1 MFIMKSVILL
11 KTSITWHVLI
21 ENCSTMKL
29 LLKTVVPI
37 NTLTGHLKRCT
48 KWQDKSSDIKFQRK
62 ASYDWFDKISF
73 IYHHSTIQLLTE
85 GSNLRRIKNKFFFSF
100 EVFKTVLFLKCSC
113 LSDIIFITKP
123 TMDFPR
129 KSQYN
134 ELFDLR

>member
-29 LLKTVVPI
+29 LLKTAVPI

-85 GSNLRRIKNKFFFSF
+85 GSNLRRIKNKLFFFFWGFQNRFISKMF
-100 EVFKTVLFLKCSC
+100 LPIWYNMHNKTYNG
-113 LSDIIFITKP
+113 
-123 TMDFPR
+123 FPPK
-129 KSQYN
+129 KSI
-134 ELFDLR
+134 